1 MKVKVKS
8 LSRVRP
14 STTPWTAAHQ
24 APPSMGIFQARVL
37 EWVAIAFSSQE
48 LVALKQFLNVE
59 CLTLALFFFFFTLWE
74 KLIEPFLA
82 ESQKKK
88 QQDDSDEYDDDDS
101 AASTSFQPQP
111 VQPQQGYIPPMAQ
124 PGLPPV
130 PGAPGMPP
138 GST

>member
-1 MKVKVKS
+1 MKNHSKS
-8 LSRVRP
+8 KEQCWLNFFLQKKFSRA
-14 STTPWTAAHQ
+14 SC
-24 APPSMGIFQARVL
+24 I
-37 EWVAIAFSSQE
+37 EI
-48 LVALKQFLNVE
+48 KFLNVE
-59 CLTLALFFFFFTLWE
+59 CLKLDLFFFSFTLWG
-74 KLIEPFLA
+74 KLIESFLA

>member
-1 MKVKVKS
+1 M
-8 LSRVRP
+8 
-14 STTPWTAAHQ
+14 
-24 APPSMGIFQARVL
+24 
-37 EWVAIAFSSQE
+37 
-48 LVALKQFLNVE
+48 
-59 CLTLALFFFFFTLWE
+59 
-74 KLIEPFLA
+74 A

-111 VQPQQGYIPPMAQ
+111 VQPQQGYIPPMVQ

-138 GST
+138 GSTWGFWKFNIEEFIDRELNYYFLDLGVWLKW

>member
-1 MKVKVKS
+1 MKNHSKS
-8 LSRVRP
+8 KEHVGRIFFFLQKKISRA
-14 STTPWTAAHQ
+14 SCTE
-24 APPSMGIFQARVL
+24 IKF
-37 EWVAIAFSSQE
+37 I
-48 LVALKQFLNVE
+48 NVE
-59 CLTLALFFFFFTLWE
+59 CLRIAFLFFTLWE

-111 VQPQQGYIPPMAQ
+111 IQPQQGYIPPMAQ

>member
-1 MKVKVKS
+1 M
-8 LSRVRP
+8 
-14 STTPWTAAHQ
+14 
-24 APPSMGIFQARVL
+24 
-37 EWVAIAFSSQE
+37 
-48 LVALKQFLNVE
+48 LNVQ
-59 CLTLALFFFFFTLWE
+59 LAEFFFTVWE
-74 KLIEPFLA
+74 KLIKTFLA

-138 GST
+138 GIT